1 MYNNGV
7 FKHMELFQE
16 NGIGYLAI
24 NYKSSYVT
32 NIFILSKNKYK
43 NLKFKHISIFLILI
57 IYFFNLY

>member
-43 NLKFKHISIFLILI
+43 NLKFKHI
-57 IYFFNLY
+57 